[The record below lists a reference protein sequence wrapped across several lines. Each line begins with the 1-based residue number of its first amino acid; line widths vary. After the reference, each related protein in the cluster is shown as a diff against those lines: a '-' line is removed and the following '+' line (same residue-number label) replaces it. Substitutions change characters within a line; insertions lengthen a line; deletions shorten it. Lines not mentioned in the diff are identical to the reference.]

1 MNVWKES
8 VGMGRIMA
16 VIFTGVPGGRL
27 ASGGS
32 TWTSYISKRAVA
44 GAALPMRRT
53 MARIMLID
61 ESFIRGDCGD
71 RFNFGGILQLL

>member
-1 MNVWKES
+1 MKVWKES

-16 VIFTGVPGGRL
+16 VIFTGVPGGRE

-53 MARIMLID
+53 IAMIIQINKG
-61 ESFIRGDCGD
+61 FIRGDC
-71 RFNFGGILQLL
+71 R